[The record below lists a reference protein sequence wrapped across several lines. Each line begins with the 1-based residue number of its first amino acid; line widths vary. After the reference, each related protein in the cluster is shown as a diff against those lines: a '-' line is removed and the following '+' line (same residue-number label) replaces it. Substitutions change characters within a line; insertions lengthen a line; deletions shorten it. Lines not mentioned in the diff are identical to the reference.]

1 MDKVFNCNGQSP
13 KRVGPAPRLS
23 VTIWP
28 DPAQKEVLLDSELKV
43 GHGWRYQ
50 CKSCD
55 YQVKVD
61 KVFPEKCPG
70 CGTGGWWGH
79 LTSQNG
85 VRGKNL
91 WDKIL
96 KPVKTRSNILSQP
109 VFDNDNDV
117 LEHNGP
123 GRKPLPLDGIVKELA
138 SQGMSS
144 RGIAAAL
151 IEQGINVSYKTIQ
164 RRLQASLL

>member
-1 MDKVFNCNGQSP
+1 MTNVSLEKGKAKGEVFDCNGQSP
-13 KRVGPAPRLS
+13 K
-23 VTIWP
+23 
-28 DPAQKEVLLDSELKV
+28 KEVLLNGELKV
-43 GHGWRYQ
+43 GDGWRYQ

-55 YQVKVD
+55 CQVKVD
-61 KVFPEKCPG
+61 NAFPEKCPG
-70 CGTGGWWGH
+70 CGAGGWWGH
-79 LTSQNG
+79 LTAQSG
-85 VRGKNL
+85 IRGKNSR
-91 WDKIL
+91 DKIP

-109 VFDNDNDV
+109 IFNNNNDV
-117 LEHNGP
+117 LENTGP

-151 IEQGINVSYKTIQ
+151 IEQGINVSYKTVQ

>member
-1 MDKVFNCNGQSP
+1 MDEL
-13 KRVGPAPRLS
+13 A
-23 VTIWP
+23 
-28 DPAQKEVLLDSELKV
+28 ELKV
-43 GHGWRYQ
+43 GDGWRYQ

-55 YQVKVD
+55 YQGKVD
-61 KVFPEKCPG
+61 NAFPEKCPG
-70 CGTGGWWGH
+70 CGAGGWWGH

-85 VRGKNL
+85 VSVEILR
-91 WDKIL
+91 DKLINPA
-96 KPVKTRSNILSQP
+96 KPQSSILSQP
-109 VFDNDNDV
+109 VCEGKNDV
-117 LEHNGP
+117 SGHNGP